1 MANLIDLNINL
12 LVIMITLRAPNV
24 CHNFPKY
31 GSWYISALKTFVQF
45 MPTISGR
52 G

>member
-1 MANLIDLNINL
+1 MANRIDFNINL
-12 LVIMITLRAPNV
+12 LVIMIALRAPNG
-24 CHNFPKY
+24 CHNLPKY

-45 MPTISGR
+45 MPTLSGR